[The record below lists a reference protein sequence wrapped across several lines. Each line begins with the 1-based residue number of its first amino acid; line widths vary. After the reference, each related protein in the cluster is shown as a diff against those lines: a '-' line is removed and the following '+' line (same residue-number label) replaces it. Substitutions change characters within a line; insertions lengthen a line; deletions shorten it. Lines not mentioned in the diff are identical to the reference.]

1 MTSSTRTTTNW
12 SEKLTGQT
20 LLFGVLAKALYQY
33 PEKEWLDTLI
43 AEDVFAEAP
52 FAGAQP
58 EVIAGLNL
66 LQQWSQANRGGIS
79 QEVFDALQID
89 HTRLFL
95 GPGKVLAAPWE
106 SVHFT
111 EERLVFQQQ
120 TLQVSGW
127 YSRFGLEVV
136 KLHQEPDDHIGL
148 ELEFLAHLAKLG
160 MQAIET
166 GNSKRF
172 DELLDAQRKFL
183 TEHLLKWSPIWY
195 GLVMQHARTE
205 FYRGIAQLV
214 SGSLIELAEVLA
226 LAMPEPVKIKHY
238 D

>member
-1 MTSSTRTTTNW
+1 VR
-12 SEKLTGQT
+12 
-20 LLFGVLAKALYQY
+20 
-33 PEKEWLDTLI
+33 
-43 AEDVFAEAP
+43 
-52 FAGAQP
+52 
-58 EVIAGLNL
+58 
-66 LQQWSQANRGGIS
+66 
-79 QEVFDALQID
+79 
-89 HTRLFL
+89 
-95 GPGKVLAAPWE
+95 
-106 SVHFT
+106 
-111 EERLVFQQQ
+111 
-120 TLQVSGW
+120 GW